1 MPALR
6 LLTVDA
12 RRFGRDRAALR
23 RVIAEARPD
32 VVCVHG
38 GPRGVRWRSR
48 CGRLARE
55 AGLVVVTGGRHAGGN
70 LLLSTLGVDVTAVQ
84 DVRLGD
90 GPRWHPPGAA
100 LAALAV
106 QGVPLVVAGGTLVGN
121 AAERLGQA
129 HRLRRGLDALVP
141 GGPPAVISAEGGD
154 RPGTAAWQALAD
166 GRVGVTDGLF
176 ADARIAVAE
185 VSEPADAGNGTLLA
199 TLTL

>member
-1 MPALR
+1 MPELR

-12 RRFGRDRAALR
+12 RRSGRDRSALLKA
-23 RVIAEARPD
+23 ITEPGPD

-38 GPRGVRWRSR
+38 GPRGLRWRAQ
-48 CGRLARE
+48 CARLARE

-70 LLLSTLGVDVTAVQ
+70 LLLSTLGVDVTVVQ

-100 LAALAV
+100 LAALAAD
-106 QGVPLVVAGGTLVGN
+106 GVPFVLAGGTLVGN
-121 AAERLGQA
+121 AADRLGQA
-129 HRLRRGLDALVP
+129 HRLRRCLDALVP

-154 RPGTAAWQALAD
+154 RPGTAVWEALAD
-166 GRVGVTDGLF
+166 SRVGVTDRLF
-176 ADARIAVAE
+176 ADARIT
-185 VSEPADAGNGTLLA
+185 VSEAAEPAAGTLLA